1 MLDKVF
7 CHFEWLV
14 VALKLSYWFA
24 AFLPKRLLPTLR
36 IDWVSFF
43 YIFFITFYYVNIY
56 YVFMVIGFQILHYKK
71 WFYCI
76 VSAYFQTALLKSASP

>member
-43 YIFFITFYYVNIY
+43 YIFFYYFLLCQHILRIYGDWFSDIT
-56 YVFMVIGFQILHYKK
+56 L
-71 WFYCI
+71 
-76 VSAYFQTALLKSASP
+76 